1 MITEMNEV
9 KNTEATADV
18 VEKESKLKVLVSKVR
33 SNISVKKIVTGA
45 IIGAGLIGAYT
56 LGTKKGENRA
66 SDLDIIDLS
75 EDDYSVDG
83 SNEESSEE

>member
-1 MITEMNEV
+1 MTTEMNEV
-9 KNTEATADV
+9 KDTEATVDV
-18 VEKESKLKVLVSKVR
+18 VEKESKLKVLASKVR
-33 SNISVKKIVTGA
+33 SKISVKKIVTGA
-45 IIGAGLIGAYT
+45 IIGAGFIGAYA
-56 LGTKKGENRA
+56 LGTKKGKNRT